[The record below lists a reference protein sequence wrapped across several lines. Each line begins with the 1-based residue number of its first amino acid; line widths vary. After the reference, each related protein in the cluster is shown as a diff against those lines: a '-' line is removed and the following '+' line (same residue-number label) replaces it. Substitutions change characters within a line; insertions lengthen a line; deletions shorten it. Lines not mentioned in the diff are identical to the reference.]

1 MPCAFCFAAH
11 LYLSPSDS
19 IAMQR
24 KLSLLCIVFRC
35 KGMERMLVNH
45 IMWDNVHYLSFF
57 IVRWQ

>member
-1 MPCAFCFAAH
+1 
-11 LYLSPSDS
+11 
-19 IAMQR
+19 MQR